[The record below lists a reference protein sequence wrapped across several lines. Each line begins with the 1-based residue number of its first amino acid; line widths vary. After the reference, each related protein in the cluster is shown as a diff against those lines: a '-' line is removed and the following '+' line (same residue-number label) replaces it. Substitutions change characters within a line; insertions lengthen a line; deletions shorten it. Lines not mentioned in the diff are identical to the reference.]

1 MSHFKPIVSLLL
13 GPLKDTHSMIVTKGT
28 GDWRANP
35 KQLEIFNEHFNGEV
49 QILMSPEET
58 EFEARSVIA
67 AVMLGVTGSL
77 PMRMWNWFMSFV
89 TNPTT
94 EFIVTAIG
102 SGRGSSQYSTW
113 RVTVSY
119 LTGKVESAEMI
130 HKSKSSGFPKSGE
143 PNFDDMRASLSEHV
157 GLKPDFV
164 LMWGAAY
171 YVANSSKFSD
181 KGDFG
186 PEMMNTLPTG
196 QAFQKELPFLDLFNQ
211 TPVLALRNL
220 KTASGD
226 FKPGWGSG
234 LEIPD
239 GFFPEVYG
247 DLGSGKYNLVEISNG
262 KVLATCDVSVDDPVG
277 SAQRVNQ
284 IQIQTN

>member
-1 MSHFKPIVSLLL
+1 
-13 GPLKDTHSMIVTKGT
+13 MIVTKGT
-28 GDWRANP
+28 GDWRTNP
-35 KQLEIFNEHFNGEV
+35 EQLEIFNRHFNGKV
-49 QILMSPEET
+49 QILSSDQET
-58 EFEARSVIA
+58 DLEARSVIA
-67 AVMLGVTGSL
+67 AVMLGVIGSL
-77 PMRMWNWFMSFV
+77 PTRMWYWFMSFV
-89 TNPTT
+89 TSPTI
-94 EFIVTAIG
+94 EFIVTTIG

-171 YVANSSKFSD
+171 YVANSSKFPD

-196 QAFQKELPFLDLFNQ
+196 QAFQEELPFLDLFSQ

-239 GFFPEVYG
+239 GFLPEVYG
-247 DLGSGKYNLVEISNG
+247 DLGSGKYNLVELSTG
-262 KVLATCDVSVDDPVG
+262 KVLATCEVSVDDPIG
-277 SAQRVNQ
+277 SANRVNQ
-284 IQIQTN
+284 IQNQ